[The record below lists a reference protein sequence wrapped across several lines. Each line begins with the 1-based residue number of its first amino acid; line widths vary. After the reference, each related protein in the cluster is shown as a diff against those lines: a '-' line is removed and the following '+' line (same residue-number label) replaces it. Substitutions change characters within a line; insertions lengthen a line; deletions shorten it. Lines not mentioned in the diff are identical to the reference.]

1 MGTNEDELNRV
12 VISRCEV
19 DMIQIKEEYEELMKR
34 SLEDHV
40 SVCHRSLAMNQLI
53 ERIFFQKDT
62 SGDYRKILLELLK
75 DPSKRSAKPGKGKSN
90 DFSSIDDCPWSFL
103 AKYEN
108 VDLPGYE
115 QPAVYKENLIVRILF
130 DNVTSFS
137 IFLVATRNYET
148 SNKLRCR
155 S

>member
-90 DFSSIDDCPWSFL
+90 DFSSIDDSPWSF
-103 AKYEN
+103 
-108 VDLPGYE
+108 
-115 QPAVYKENLIVRILF
+115 
-130 DNVTSFS
+130 FS
-137 IFLVATRNYET
+137 KI
-148 SNKLRCR
+148 
-155 S
+155 